1 MDPIKIT
8 IFNAA
13 YSIKTDYDPKY
24 VARLASYV
32 DKKMREVHEKS
43 NTTSTQ
49 KVAVLT
55 SMSIADDMFKIKE
68 GGMPLSFD
76 MEERVEELIRMINS
90 AIETD

>member
-1 MDPIKIT
+1 MDPIKIN
-8 IFNAA
+8 IFNAT

-24 VARLASYV
+24 VARLASFV

-43 NTTSTQ
+43 NTPSTQ

-55 SMSIADDMFKIKE
+55 SMSIADEMFKIKE

-76 MEERVEELIRMINS
+76 MEDKIEELIRRIDS